1 LNLSY
6 SIFQATEVTEP
17 VRVSGA
23 FTRLTEIWE
32 SILAM
37 GPALLASI
45 FVFLIVAMI
54 GHAIARWTSFWR
66 KMAPNMFLAEIL
78 SQAVRLG
85 FIILGLIL
93 ALEMM
98 DAGNLIG
105 AILGAAGITG
115 IAIGFAVKDT
125 VDNYVSSLMLSFNQP
140 FRPNDFI
147 EIEGLKGRVIRMTSR
162 ATILMTP
169 DGNHLRIPN
178 AKVYKS
184 PIINYTR
191 IPERRFQ
198 FNIGVKPSDDPQAA
212 IQLGIAEISKF
223 DFIKN
228 DPAPSGHI
236 VDIGP
241 STIDLAFFAWIDQ
254 GDTSFSRA
262 RSLAIRSV
270 KLALETAGF
279 SIPDPSYNINLSTKM
294 PILKHGIQE
303 SVDDITAVCVEEDRP
318 IKLERFDV
326 ESEAKADHFIEE
338 KVEAERKRLLGA
350 HKHEDMLKDETP
362 KA

>member
-1 LNLSY
+1 MNLS
-6 SIFQATEVTEP
+6 SIFQTTEITEP
-17 VRVSGA
+17 VQMSGA
-23 FTRLTEIWE
+23 LTRLVEIWE

-37 GPALLASI
+37 GPALLASV
-45 FVFLIVAMI
+45 FVFLVVVFI
-54 GHAIARWTSFWR
+54 GHVFARWTEFWR
-66 KMAPNMFLAEIL
+66 KITPNMFLAEIL

-85 FIILGLIL
+85 FIVLGLVL

-98 DAGNLIG
+98 GARNLIG

-169 DGNHLRIPN
+169 DGNHLRVPN

-198 FNIGVKPSDDPQAA
+198 FSIGVKPSDDPQAA
-212 IQLGIAEISKF
+212 IQLGVAEISKF

-228 DPAPSGHI
+228 DPAPSAHI

-254 GDTSFSRA
+254 GETSFSRA
-262 RSLAIRSV
+262 RSLAIRAV
-270 KLALETAGF
+270 KLALESAGF
-279 SIPDPSYNINLSTKM
+279 SIPDPSYNIHLSTKM
-294 PILKHGIQE
+294 PMLTEGSE
-303 SVDDITAVCVEEDRP
+303 GETSVVCVEEDTP
-318 IKLERFDV
+318 IKLESFDV
-326 ESEAKADHFIEE
+326 ETEAKADHFIEE
-338 KVEAERKRLLGA
+338 KVEEERKRLLAA
-350 HKHEDMLKDETP
+350 HKQEDMLKDERP
-362 KA
+362 EE